1 VYYIKT
7 LTHLLPPV
15 SAQAAVLT
23 DRHRK
28 ALESRKH
35 VERSGQPNL
44 EGIEDQLNKLR
55 STLEMQLAVIAE
67 DQQREHM
74 QRIAAQIADL
84 QTAGADAEPHLLII
98 EDQLQ
103 QLPMGDTE
111 ANRLRDQV
119 AQVRDAQRA
128 QETLREQMKHELANL
143 TDRTEQVDAAV
154 RPHLEDVKSKSSK
167 KKKQS
172 VQKSIDV
179 DQQID
184 ELKSALAAVNSDILP
199 RLGELQRQAD
209 LNNVELD
216 GTSRLQDRLSRLV
229 DEYQVYKI

>member
-1 VYYIKT
+1 
-7 LTHLLPPV
+7 
-15 SAQAAVLT
+15 
-23 DRHRK
+23 
-28 ALESRKH
+28 
-35 VERSGQPNL
+35 
-44 EGIEDQLNKLR
+44 
-55 STLEMQLAVIAE
+55 
-67 DQQREHM
+67 M

-184 ELKSALAAVNSDILP
+184 ELKSALAAVNSDIFP